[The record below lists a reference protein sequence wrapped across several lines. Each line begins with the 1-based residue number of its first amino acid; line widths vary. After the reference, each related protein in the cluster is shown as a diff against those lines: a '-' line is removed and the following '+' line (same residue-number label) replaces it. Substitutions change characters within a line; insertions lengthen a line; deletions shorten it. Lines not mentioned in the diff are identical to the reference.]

1 MDKTVK
7 DFLFEWS
14 ANISDNRQ
22 RKLAQKALL
31 IRFLADRKEKQTDES
46 VKRTIIWLLKSVV
59 VGIHLFFL

>member
-1 MDKTVK
+1 MVETVK

-22 RKLAQKALL
+22 RKLAQKAFL

-59 VGIHLFFL
+59 HYGR